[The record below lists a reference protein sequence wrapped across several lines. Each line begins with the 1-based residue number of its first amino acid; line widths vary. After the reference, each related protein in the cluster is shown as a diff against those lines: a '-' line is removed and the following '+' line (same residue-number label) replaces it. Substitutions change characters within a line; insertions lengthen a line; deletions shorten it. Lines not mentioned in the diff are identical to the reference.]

1 MRNVCD
7 PCTHPSTHPAFATFP
22 FRLAVLK
29 SWWEA
34 WSVSWGEASA
44 KVAAQAKSIRP
55 PDMSKGLGEPNQTW
69 NGGAPGEVI
78 SLLV

>member
-1 MRNVCD
+1 M
-7 PCTHPSTHPAFATFP
+7 
-22 FRLAVLK
+22 
-29 SWWEA
+29 
-34 WSVSWGEASA
+34 SWGEASA